1 MDAKE
6 KIIASIMDEA
16 EASAKDI
23 ILDAE
28 KRANEISEQIKSE
41 AKCECDAIIS
51 AAEKRAEDIKKS
63 SESSVALLRRDK
75 LLRLKGEIIEGA
87 LDGAEEKI
95 IALADKEYFDF
106 LLEIARKT
114 ALEKEG
120 EIFLCEKD
128 LKRDYKDFE
137 KAVKGLS
144 LNLSKKSADISGG
157 FILKYGDIEING
169 EISALIREKRE
180 ILVDIANKMLF

>member
-6 KIIASIMDEA
+6 KIIASIIAEA
-16 EASAKDI
+16 ENEAKAI

-28 KRANEISEQIKSE
+28 KRATEISEQISAQAKRESDEIIAKAE
-41 AKCECDAIIS
+41 AKA
-51 AAEKRAEDIKKS
+51 KDIKAS
-63 SESSVALLRRDK
+63 AESSIALIRRDK
-75 LLRLKGEIIEGA
+75 LLSLKGELIEGA
-87 LDGAEEKI
+87 LNGAKEKI

-120 EIFLCEKD
+120 EILLCDKD
-128 LKRDYKDFE
+128 LKRDYKAFE
-137 KAVKGLS
+137 KAVKELKLTLS
-144 LNLSKKSADISGG
+144 EKSADISGG

-169 EISALIREKRE
+169 EIDAIIREKRE